1 MTPVVFAQETT
12 GGGAGSLIFLVLM
25 VAVFWFL
32 IIRPQRTRQK
42 KQQELAASIEVGD
55 DVQTVGGLKG
65 RVLRLEGDDVVLE
78 VEEGRI
84 RVTRRAVAN
93 RIEPEQAQD
102 PESN

>member
-12 GGGAGSLIFLVLM
+12 GSGAGSLIFLVLM

-42 KQQELAASIEVGD
+42 KQQELAASIQIGD
-55 DVQTVGGLKG
+55 EVQTVGGIKG
-65 RVLRLEGDDVVLE
+65 RVLRLDDDDVLLE
-78 VEEGRI
+78 IEEGRI

-93 RIEPEQAQD
+93 RVEPDEAQGS
-102 PESN
+102 ESA